1 MATTSLKQRLLL
13 SRLKK
18 LAALH
23 SLEVREKVE
32 AVSALCHLAGIKV
45 WERRWTPEPEA
56 LPKFRLYHPVQYPGL
71 NTFVDVE
78 GLEIEDWQAA
88 IHRLLYAGGAVLERD
103 L

>member
-1 MATTSLKQRLLL
+1 MSFLLETDL
-13 SRLKK
+13 SPLTGEKI
-18 LAALH
+18 
-23 SLEVREKVE
+23 EV
-32 AVSALCHLAGIKV
+32 VSALCHLAGITV
-45 WERRWTPEPEA
+45 WQRRWEA
-56 LPKFRLYHPVQYPGL
+56 GPNGEPKFRVYHPTQYPGL